1 MIATVKSIDL
11 IDHENWAYWPDDVED
26 FCVAAEAMIGPDGE
40 DGADIF
46 SFEVCTPKWF
56 YKNRLNSAAFARHVV
71 FVSAYDEKAVQ
82 NLVVDTVANITGGT
96 WSEIAEKLSRHFR
109 WEYEDYRS

>member
-1 MIATVKSIDL
+1 MIATMKSIDL
-11 IDHENWAYWPDDVED
+11 IDHEHWAYWPDDVED
-26 FCVAAEAMIGPDGE
+26 FCVAAEAVIGPDGE

-46 SFEVCTPKWF
+46 SFKVCTPKWF

-82 NLVVDTVANITGGT
+82 TSWSTQWRISPGGT
-96 WSEIAEKLSRHFR
+96 WSEIAEKLSRYFR
-109 WEYEDYRS
+109 WEYEDYQS